1 MKNPTKILLA
11 FAFAIVANVV
21 LVACGNSDDG
31 AMLSDDEKIKLANKG
46 RQDQMGQQ
54 SGGAPPAAGAPA
66 APAAGK

>member
-11 FAFAIVANVV
+11 FALAIAANIV

-31 AMLSDDEKIKLANKG
+31 AMLSDDEKIKMANKG

-54 SGGAPPAAGAPA
+54 GGANPAPGAPA
-66 APAAGK
+66 APAAGN